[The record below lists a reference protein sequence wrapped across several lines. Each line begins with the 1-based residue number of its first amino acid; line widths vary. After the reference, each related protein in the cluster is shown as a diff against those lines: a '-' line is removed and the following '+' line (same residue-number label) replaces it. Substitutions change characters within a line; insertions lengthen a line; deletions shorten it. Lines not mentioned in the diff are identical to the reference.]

1 MYGGG
6 PGSTSDYLDL
16 MPRDFG
22 RLFTVGRLDA
32 ESEGLILLTNQGDLA
47 QRLAHPRNKVEKEYR
62 VKLDR
67 PPDDEV
73 LRRLEKGVKL
83 EEGMARAERIEFLGR
98 HEVRMVLRQGM
109 KRQIRLMFRVLGF
122 TVERLKRVRIG
133 GLELGTL
140 QPGAWRVLSAKD
152 TRKLEKD
159 S

>member
-1 MYGGG
+1 
-6 PGSTSDYLDL
+6 
-16 MPRDFG
+16 
-22 RLFTVGRLDA
+22 
-32 ESEGLILLTNQGDLA
+32 
-47 QRLAHPRNKVEKEYR
+47 LAHPRNKVEKEYR

-152 TRKLEKD
+152 TRKLEKE

>member
-1 MYGGG
+1 
-6 PGSTSDYLDL
+6 
-16 MPRDFG
+16 
-22 RLFTVGRLDA
+22 
-32 ESEGLILLTNQGDLA
+32 
-47 QRLAHPRNKVEKEYR
+47 
-62 VKLDR
+62 
-67 PPDDEV
+67 
-73 LRRLEKGVKL
+73 
-83 EEGMARAERIEFLGR
+83 MARAERIEFLGR

-152 TRKLEKD
+152 TRKLEKE